1 MGETAICPLCGVAT
15 ALYPVLITDKRAIL
29 PESSS
34 DRQNVFGKAIVSAI
48 TDDEYPHFTSHG
60 VYECQACG
68 QRFVAK
74 KHRYDDKDWIVVY
87 PIPRKLISQEVPE
100 PIKSEYEEASLC
112 FAVGA
117 YRACASTLQ
126 ITLESI
132 WRDKG
137 VSRLTDLRD
146 KGVISQSL
154 YDRANEIRLWGNV
167 VKHEVIGIP
176 VTKEDAE
183 QLLDCLDR
191 ILNAVYIEPKR
202 FERLKE
208 KREQLEKK
216 KDS

>member
-15 ALYPVLITDKRAIL
+15 ALYPVLITDNHAL
-29 PESSS
+29 LSDSSS
-34 DRQNVFGKAIVSAI
+34 DRLKIFGKAVVLAI
-48 TDDEYPHFTSHG
+48 TDDEYPHHTSHG
-60 VYECQACG
+60 VYECQSCG

-74 KHRYDDKDWIVVY
+74 KHKYDDKDWIVVY
-87 PIPRKLISQEVPE
+87 PIPHKIISQEITE
-100 PIKSEYEEASLC
+100 PIKSEFEEATLC
-112 FAVGA
+112 FAVNA
-117 YRACASTLQ
+117 YRACAATLQ
-126 ITLESI
+126 IALESI

-137 VSRLTDLRD
+137 ASGLTDLRD

-167 VKHEVIGIP
+167 VKHEAIGVL

-183 QLLDCLDR
+183 QLLDYLDT

-216 KDS
+216 KDN